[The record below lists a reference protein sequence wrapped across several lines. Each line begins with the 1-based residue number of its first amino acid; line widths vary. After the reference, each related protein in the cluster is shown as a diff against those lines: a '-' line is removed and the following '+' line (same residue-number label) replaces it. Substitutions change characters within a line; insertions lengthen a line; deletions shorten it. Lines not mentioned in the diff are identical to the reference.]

1 MTIHKAIA
9 IGLTANEV
17 SKKITGSSKSSAA
30 RTAVATGTGACMG
43 MAAAGTIAV
52 GTAAIGVASAPIT
65 VPLALFSAGVAGIAS
80 LFD

>member
-17 SKKITGSSKSSAA
+17 SKKITGSDESSAA
-30 RTAVATGTGACMG
+30 RTAVATGTGALMG
-43 MAAAGTIAV
+43 MAAAGTITV
-52 GTAAIGVASAPIT
+52 GAAALGVSTAPVT

>member
-17 SKKITGSSKSSAA
+17 SKKITGSDESSAA
-30 RTAVATGTGACMG
+30 RTAVATGTGALMG
-43 MAAAGTIAV
+43 MAAAGTITV
-52 GTAAIGVASAPIT
+52 GAAALGVATAPVT

>member
-1 MTIHKAIA
+1 MTIHKAIT

-17 SKKITGSSKSSAA
+17 SKKITGSGESSVG
-30 RTAVATGTGACMG
+30 RTAVATGTGALMG
-43 MAAAGTIAV
+43 MAAAGTITV
-52 GTAAIGVASAPIT
+52 GAAALGVASAPVT